1 MVNEKEKTTVPIP
14 SVGADGEQPI
24 FNNTTGIISTDPQEI
39 NSKFPEP
46 EENLDEN
53 QRKKEQIANPIYS
66 HNISAML
73 SPSHPPSPPMFR
85 RTEVDRQGESHNFL
99 PDNGQKS

>member
-1 MVNEKEKTTVPIP
+1 MVNEQEKTTVPSP

-24 FNNTTGIISTDPQEI
+24 FNNTTGIISTDLQEI

-53 QRKKEQIANPIYS
+53 QRK
-66 HNISAML
+66 
-73 SPSHPPSPPMFR
+73 
-85 RTEVDRQGESHNFL
+85 
-99 PDNGQKS
+99 